1 LGPSTMNEV
10 RMSDEKRPDVWIGH
24 VRMTTSA
31 LDESEAFMK
40 EIGLRSIFRGE
51 EIAVMELRGGTHIVL
66 AQDKDNAPD
75 KAPFDF
81 MVEDLSATHTQYVER
96 GYSVSDIEEG
106 RIHSSFVVT
115 EPGGNQIVVNSSHVP
130 DHNLV

>member
-1 LGPSTMNEV
+1 
-10 RMSDEKRPDVWIGH
+10 MSEDKRPDVWIGH
-24 VRMTTSA
+24 VRMTTPSLEA
-31 LDESEAFMK
+31 SETFMK
-40 EIGLRSIFRGE
+40 EIGLRSIFRGD

-66 AQDKDNAPD
+66 AQDEGGKPD
-75 KAPFDF
+75 KTSFDF
-81 MVEDLSATHTQYVER
+81 MVEDLDATHAQYVER

-130 DHNLV
+130 DHSLV